1 MEVGWERG
9 GGRGSEGSMGEEVRG
24 GGWGREEGGGW
35 GRVEVRRGEWDG
47 K

>member
-24 GGWGREEGGGW
+24 GGWGREE
-35 GRVEVRRGEWDG
+35 VRRGEWDG